1 MDQDFLE
8 DLSRLVVRPGMSEMK
23 NDYKNQKEEEQYK
36 NADVF
41 NY

>member
-1 MDQDFLE
+1 
-8 DLSRLVVRPGMSEMK
+8 MK
-23 NDYKNQKEEEQYK
+23 NDYKNQKEVEQYK